1 VGSTK
6 CVTLMM
12 VLTLVAGS
20 TFGATLRVDDDSRND
35 PGPGDPL
42 VSDPLED
49 GSVRH
54 PYDAIQEAIEAA
66 FNGDVVVIADG
77 TYSGLGNK
85 DLDFG
90 GRAITVRSVS
100 GDPNAAIIDCQG
112 AGRGFYFHTSETS
125 SSIIDGLTV
134 TNGQAG
140 PNSPGDD
147 QGGAVLI
154 RSASPTILNSRFIN
168 NNATAGAGGIDC
180 HYGSPA
186 ITNCIF
192 AGNDGSWSGAMGFW
206 PGSSSP
212 VISDCVITGNVGTSG
227 AGIYCSYADAVI
239 RNCTI
244 SANLG
249 DGVNLVN
256 GSDSTLI
263 NCVISGNSTHGIDL
277 WSSAPT
283 FENCIVINNGND
295 GLFLNGSSDP
305 ILTNC
310 TIADNAQ
317 SAIDC
322 FSGIPT
328 VTNCILW
335 GNSNPEISVSDP
347 NTLVVT
353 YCNVEGGWLSGV
365 GNIDSDPMFIGGG
378 DYHLQSGSP
387 SIDAGTNTPIGGL
400 PADDIEGNPR
410 IADGDL
416 DTIAVVDM
424 GAYELPETIITA
436 PVILFDPTSIQFT
449 AIEGDPNIADQVVV
463 IRNAGVGTL
472 NWSISGIPA
481 WLSVLPASGT
491 SSGEDNP
498 VVLGVDLT
506 GLTPGDYSS
515 TLIIS
520 DPGAQNH
527 PAELPVNLLY
537 VSDGIRV
544 PGDYTTIQAAIDAA
558 VSGDTVLIDDGIYT
572 GIGNR
577 DLDYGDKAI
586 TVRSVS
592 GDPNRC
598 IIDCQGLG
606 RGFSFSNSEGSNS
619 IVQGLTITNGN
630 AQYGGAIYCSA
641 SNPTISNCRLISNTA
656 TSYGGGLYC
665 TSSSPAL
672 IDCIIAGNAANSL
685 GGGIYGTGSSMSLA
699 NCLIVGNTAS
709 SGGGIRCYSNSDV
722 TMTNCTFSGNSAS
735 SNGGGIYCTSSNPV
749 LTNNVIWGN
758 TPQAIHVASGV
769 PDVSYSNVEGSWTG
783 TGNIA
788 IDPQFVDPDGA
799 DNIASTWADND
810 YRLALGSLCIDSG
823 TNTPSGGLPDNDLD
837 GNPRIVDGDG
847 DLIQVVDMGAYEY
860 NTGSFAPMIDANPT
874 SFAFTALIG
883 GPDPDDQFLTISNAG
898 LGELN
903 WQISGD
909 PNWLSVSPNSG
920 TVTSGGD
927 DVTLSVDITG
937 LSIGA
942 YAATLSVSDPNA
954 DNSPVEVP
962 ISLNIIIP
970 SPEISVE
977 PNSVAFVTYPST
989 TQLPTQE
996 LVIRNSGTGILDW
1009 VVTGQGDWLNVDPNS
1024 GTSSGEDNPV
1034 TLTADPNGLTPG
1046 TYMATLTVSDQ
1057 SDPNLTL
1064 DVPVSIEVREAL
1076 VVPTDYPTIQAA
1088 IDMAVIGDTILL
1100 LDGTYTG
1107 VGNKDLDYLGK
1118 AITVQSLSG
1127 DPNAVII
1134 DCEGEGRG
1142 FHFHNGEGTGSVLK
1156 GVTITNGNQTSYG
1169 GGAYCDGTS
1178 PVFENCIFVAN
1189 KAGSSGGGVAMRNSS
1204 SPRFTECSFISNISS
1219 SGGGGV
1225 YCTGGSP
1232 TFLHC
1237 TFRGNRMLYENYA
1250 GGAGG
1255 GGGYASGASTTFIHC
1270 DFIDNRAPNGGGWR
1284 SYQSDTT
1291 FDYCRFLGNTANAGN
1306 GGGTDQTGGTLVLN
1320 ECEFDDNRAYQLSGF
1335 SSGDGGAVNTYE
1347 IALNANRCTFTNNLA
1362 TSAGGALYL
1371 RGCAQQR
1378 FTNCVIANNT
1388 ASFGTAMYILDYYNE
1403 CTTEQQF
1410 VNCTISNN
1418 DAPDDPATSYAVYLS
1433 KANARFNNCIIWGNN
1448 TESAISYSS
1457 DLIVTYSNIEGGT
1470 GASWYGDG
1478 CIDTDPFFIAASD
1491 WHLESSSPCIDTG
1504 TDMPTGGLP
1513 LTDAN
1518 GRPRT
1523 IDGDLDEISLPDMG
1537 AFEYDPDLSLLATS
1551 TNKLTFRA
1559 NVSDITLPDQSL
1571 VLWNA
1576 GTSTISWDISG
1587 APNWLTLSPSSGQV
1601 GTSPTNVNVSVNLGA
1616 LSFGSYETTLKVTS
1630 GDAINSPV
1638 EVQVAVTI
1646 YDALTVPVPYT
1657 TIQSAIDA
1665 ALDGDVVELADG
1677 VYRGPGNKDLDYRGK
1692 AIMVRSE
1699 SGHADQCIIDC
1710 EGSGRGVAFTN
1721 WEGPDSVLYGIT
1733 ILNGYV
1739 DTTSNGGGNG
1749 AGVYSD
1755 YASPTIINCIF
1766 RSNNAYGTFA
1776 HGGGL
1781 ASLYGTPL
1789 VINCAFLSNTAP
1801 GGGGIDVL
1809 RSDATIVGCTF
1820 IGNAATTSY
1829 TVKGGAIR
1837 DSASSPSLLN
1847 NCVLW
1852 WNYPDQLSY
1861 AAGTSVTS
1869 CLIQPGWDQWA
1880 SNIRYPMLTSDG
1892 HLTAFSDLCL
1902 DAGDLGLIPA
1912 DTYDL
1917 DNDGDPNEPI
1927 PFDIDGD
1934 TRIANDFVDIG
1945 ADEFIDSDLDGL
1957 PDWWEAKYF
1966 GDTLAADPNDDAD
1979 NDGLINVD
1987 EYEDFSSDP
1996 NAAPI
2001 YVDKSNSDP
2010 NADGTLGNPFS
2021 TIQLALDAATDGD
2034 TVIVLDSVDNY
2045 YTGAGNSELDF
2056 RGRRIVLRADGN
2068 ITLSTET
2075 SVPAVL
2081 VDSVRG
2087 TGSALI
2093 GFTLV
2098 SDSVEAG
2105 SGFDLSSYSLFFHD
2119 CTFLCDGCSDLID
2132 HSLRLSQG
2140 YIALGDVQLGKTE
2153 DPNASGLVGQGS
2165 AEIERAWV
2173 HLDGD
2178 VSLVNS
2184 ELTLKSAALFPDDL
2198 QNPQSTID
2206 IDSASTMFITGSQA
2220 NAEPTVMY
2228 TNVTGQGDLIVD
2240 DYQTLHVRGRATI
2253 DMTPNDLPGGC
2264 GDLLDPN
2271 NTGTIVV
2278 GPFGT
2283 LECLDE
2289 CTIRDTIVYLTGDD
2303 DLGNVTEITNSQL
2316 ILDEKTP
2323 GYGGY
2328 LKIGKN
2334 AYIQCNRID
2343 SYGDRYLSFDPDPTD
2358 PNRPTF
2364 LDNKIYVTMTQGL
2377 GADQAR
2383 PFEIRNQDMDNTL
2396 GGGASG
2402 AYQLASSAGDSSGLG
2417 YADPWALE
2425 ELTILA
2431 DAEVVLSNRQG
2442 FDFQDPNI
2450 TLPEALYVKKLILHE
2465 GATLNTGLQRMYYQ
2479 SLVDQNGQPL
2489 ARDPNEPSLPM
2500 ANGSQIVDEP
2510 LLGFSVTVIH
2520 LDDDPNTLG
2529 IDESQQEFEYR
2540 VERRVYDEAG
2550 TPIDPNDPNCVGGD
2564 VTLRDP
2570 NWIAGSVLEMRTAAA
2585 GCAPATSV
2593 SAKGQ
2598 FSRAGSETITVD
2610 FDYLWR
2616 GEGELVV
2623 YASSSPRVSECPNGD
2638 SFGDCHVEIGRM
2650 IPPADGRPGSINETR
2665 FATFDVTFPANLL
2678 DFSRGV
2684 YVELELLDDPNHLG
2698 EAMIWID
2705 RWDPQVRCSTLTC
2718 LDLTGNNSVSDDD
2731 FLVLVAEAG
2740 VGVPSG
2746 KGCLDAPFTTD
2757 SYVDLGDLLAIE
2769 TVLSADPAPQNYCEP
2784 PLPGAGLGTPVDLQS
2799 MSAPELLIAGKS
2811 SSLDDGLYGFSDSGQ
2826 ASTASGSQ
2834 PGQGAMPLVQIAS
2847 LNPPQR
2853 PASAGPAHGN
2863 SRLVKDRTGIV
2874 YQLHATQGLIRL
2886 DTAERVIAPFSDDDP
2901 NGRTV
2906 YVGVQQTGDWLDY
2919 ATYGYPQ
2926 GLPIQ
2931 DVAFDPED
2939 PDVVYVVPVVVES
2952 SPTCSFFGEPCPY
2965 YKAAAKLTRQGDGSY
2980 QVTNVYGYEPAY
2992 DPDSNAEPP
3001 VAGDTY
3007 IQGQRE
3013 IEVNSDGHVLV
3024 LSAMGQTIN
3033 NDWLLVYDAAS
3044 GTELRRVSLMDV
3056 DPNLANPSTLVAS
3069 RHTSGRVY
3077 MSSQLDNDPGDNL
3090 TTLYR
3095 CTLNPSAP
3103 SDPLVI
3109 TDTIQ
3114 VQCGNV
3120 LPPDN
3125 GYGHLLLTTEVLEN
3139 PNDGSLRLLGLAMAR
3154 VDPEV
3159 PANDPQLF
3167 CVGCPLET
3175 QPWLAVVPAG
3185 STGPI
3190 DAELVSGS
3198 VPAGEELVL
3207 PLSAVQFVGGDISG
3221 DDLVNGQD
3229 LDLFEAC
3236 MAGPE
3241 LPSTCEAIIQQRANS
3256 DMDTDVDVADFERL
3270 QQLVGT

>member
-1 VGSTK
+1 LRIAIRADGSWIRQEKERAVGSTK

-20 TFGATLRVDDDSRND
+20 ACGATIYVDDNASND
-35 PGPGDPL
+35 PGPGTPGI
-42 VSDPLED
+42 SDPNEA
-49 GSVRH
+49 GTASH
-54 PYDAIQEAIEAA
+54 PYDAIQEAIEVA

-77 TYSGLGNK
+77 TYSGLGNR
-85 DLDFG
+85 DLDYAG
-90 GRAITVRSVS
+90 KAITVTSAS
-100 GDPNAAIIDCQG
+100 DDPNAVTIDCEHS
-112 AGRGFYFHTSETS
+112 GRGFYFHSGESTLAVLEAVTIINGYVDPNSTGGNYGGGICCEGSSPSIRRCVIQDCEAAADVDNSIYGYGGGIGIHNSEVYSFLEPVKVVNCKVINNKAYEGGGVFCYIGDVNVVGCEITGNLAINGGGGCSMANFVKATLEDCVISNNACTSTTRAAGGGLLANSETVVNRCTITDNYS
-125 SSIIDGLTV
+125 GRS
-134 TNGQAG
+134 
-140 PNSPGDD
+140 
-147 QGGAVLI
+147 GGGVY
-154 RSASPTILNSRFIN
+154 
-168 NNATAGAGGIDC
+168 AGAGDPIVAGYPRFNQCQISGNTADLLGGGI
-180 HYGSPA
+180 YINGA
-186 ITNCIF
+186 IGKLSECVISNNR
-192 AGNDGSWSGAMGFW
+192 AGDKGGGMRIWSGSALF
-206 PGSSSP
+206 
-212 VISDCVITGNVGTSG
+212 V
-227 AGIYCSYADAVI
+227 
-239 RNCTI
+239 NCTI
-244 SANLG
+244 VDNESLGTG
-249 DGVNLVN
+249 DGAHIY
-256 GSDSTLI
+256 D
-263 NCVISGNSTHGIDL
+263 
-277 WSSAPT
+277 SAPSFFNSIFSNRGT
-283 FENCIVINNGND
+283 EEIFLDAASATVFYSLIRGGFAGVGNLDADPQFIDAD
-295 GLFLNGSSDP
+295 G
-305 ILTNC
+305 
-310 TIADNAQ
+310 AD
-317 SAIDC
+317 D
-322 FSGIPT
+322 
-328 VTNCILW
+328 
-335 GNSNPEISVSDP
+335 DP
-347 NTLVVT
+347 NTWSDNRFDLRA
-353 YCNVEGGWLSGV
+353 
-365 GNIDSDPMFIGGG
+365 DSPC
-378 DYHLQSGSP
+378 
-387 SIDAGTNTPIGGL
+387 IDAGTNTPVGGL
-400 PADDIEGNPR
+400 SATDLNGNPR
-410 IADGDL
+410 LFDGNNDAI
-416 DTIAVVDM
+416 TTVDM
-424 GAYELPETIITA
+424 GAFERQSIGPILSISPSSVELSFALVDPSTEAQLEVSNSGEGVLQWTITTLPTWLQATPMSGDTQLETDVVMLTVDPNGLVAGVYSGSVTVEAINDPSVYVSIPISLEVIRLLRVPSVYPTIQAAIDAASAGDVIEIASGTYTGDGNRDLNYLGKAITVRSELDDPMTCIIDCEGQARGVTFDTSEGPDSILRGVTILNGNGLYYGGGIYCSGASPTVLKCHIANCKALWSGGGAYVINGTSPEFVDCSFMSNVSDFGAGIYVKDSSLTVNGSIFKGNRALDSGAAVFSSRSDVLVSGSILRDNYGFSHGGLVHIYGTSASNALLTIRNCLIYDNVTDFGDDLIYSKYSETLIVQTTMADNPGGYGRGSQIYELQGNLTIQNS
-436 PVILFDPTSIQFT
+436 VLWEDN
-449 AIEGDPNIADQVVV
+449 DNIVSGSSSSLSANHSV
-463 IRNAGVGTL
+463 IRNGSGRSWFGLGCVDADPQFVSSHDYHLQATSPAVDAGDNGLLGGLPGFDIAGNSRLIDGDGDLVTTVDIGAYEYDPNTPLTIVSQSDFEFSTIEGGADPLSQSTMIMNGGPGTL
-472 NWSISGIPA
+472 TWNISGQPA
-481 WLSVLPASGT
+481 WLSVTPTSGSSMGESTNVTLSVISIGLPNGHYVAT
-491 SSGEDNP
+491 LN
-498 VVLGVDLT
+498 VVA
-506 GLTPGDYSS
+506 
-515 TLIIS
+515 
-520 DPGAQNH
+520 PGAANPNSEIIVRLAISSPTPLQ
-527 PAELPVNLLY
+527 
-537 VSDGIRV
+537 V
-544 PGDYTTIQAAIDAA
+544 PSEYPTIQAAIDAA
-558 VSGDTVLIDDGIYT
+558 VT
-572 GIGNR
+572 
-577 DLDYGDKAI
+577 
-586 TVRSVS
+586 
-592 GDPNRC
+592 
-598 IIDCQGLG
+598 
-606 RGFSFSNSEGSNS
+606 
-619 IVQGLTITNGN
+619 
-630 AQYGGAIYCSA
+630 
-641 SNPTISNCRLISNTA
+641 
-656 TSYGGGLYC
+656 
-665 TSSSPAL
+665 
-672 IDCIIAGNAANSL
+672 
-685 GGGIYGTGSSMSLA
+685 
-699 NCLIVGNTAS
+699 
-709 SGGGIRCYSNSDV
+709 
-722 TMTNCTFSGNSAS
+722 
-735 SNGGGIYCTSSNPV
+735 
-749 LTNNVIWGN
+749 
-758 TPQAIHVASGV
+758 
-769 PDVSYSNVEGSWTG
+769 
-783 TGNIA
+783 
-788 IDPQFVDPDGA
+788 
-799 DNIASTWADND
+799 
-810 YRLALGSLCIDSG
+810 
-823 TNTPSGGLPDNDLD
+823 
-837 GNPRIVDGDG
+837 
-847 DLIQVVDMGAYEY
+847 
-860 NTGSFAPMIDANPT
+860 
-874 SFAFTALIG
+874 
-883 GPDPDDQFLTISNAG
+883 
-898 LGELN
+898 
-903 WQISGD
+903 
-909 PNWLSVSPNSG
+909 
-920 TVTSGGD
+920 
-927 DVTLSVDITG
+927 
-937 LSIGA
+937 
-942 YAATLSVSDPNA
+942 
-954 DNSPVEVP
+954 
-962 ISLNIIIP
+962 
-970 SPEISVE
+970 
-977 PNSVAFVTYPST
+977 
-989 TQLPTQE
+989 
-996 LVIRNSGTGILDW
+996 
-1009 VVTGQGDWLNVDPNS
+1009 
-1024 GTSSGEDNPV
+1024 
-1034 TLTADPNGLTPG
+1034 
-1046 TYMATLTVSDQ
+1046 
-1057 SDPNLTL
+1057 
-1064 DVPVSIEVREAL
+1064 
-1076 VVPTDYPTIQAA
+1076 
-1088 IDMAVIGDTILL
+1088 
-1100 LDGTYTG
+1100 
-1107 VGNKDLDYLGK
+1107 
-1118 AITVQSLSG
+1118 
-1127 DPNAVII
+1127 
-1134 DCEGEGRG
+1134 
-1142 FHFHNGEGTGSVLK
+1142 
-1156 GVTITNGNQTSYG
+1156 
-1169 GGAYCDGTS
+1169 
-1178 PVFENCIFVAN
+1178 
-1189 KAGSSGGGVAMRNSS
+1189 
-1204 SPRFTECSFISNISS
+1204 
-1219 SGGGGV
+1219 
-1225 YCTGGSP
+1225 
-1232 TFLHC
+1232 
-1237 TFRGNRMLYENYA
+1237 
-1250 GGAGG
+1250 
-1255 GGGYASGASTTFIHC
+1255 
-1270 DFIDNRAPNGGGWR
+1270 
-1284 SYQSDTT
+1284 
-1291 FDYCRFLGNTANAGN
+1291 
-1306 GGGTDQTGGTLVLN
+1306 
-1320 ECEFDDNRAYQLSGF
+1320 
-1335 SSGDGGAVNTYE
+1335 
-1347 IALNANRCTFTNNLA
+1347 
-1362 TSAGGALYL
+1362 
-1371 RGCAQQR
+1371 
-1378 FTNCVIANNT
+1378 
-1388 ASFGTAMYILDYYNE
+1388 
-1403 CTTEQQF
+1403 
-1410 VNCTISNN
+1410 
-1418 DAPDDPATSYAVYLS
+1418 
-1433 KANARFNNCIIWGNN
+1433 
-1448 TESAISYSS
+1448 
-1457 DLIVTYSNIEGGT
+1457 
-1470 GASWYGDG
+1470 
-1478 CIDTDPFFIAASD
+1478 
-1491 WHLESSSPCIDTG
+1491 
-1504 TDMPTGGLP
+1504 
-1513 LTDAN
+1513 
-1518 GRPRT
+1518 
-1523 IDGDLDEISLPDMG
+1523 
-1537 AFEYDPDLSLLATS
+1537 
-1551 TNKLTFRA
+1551 
-1559 NVSDITLPDQSL
+1559 
-1571 VLWNA
+1571 
-1576 GTSTISWDISG
+1576 
-1587 APNWLTLSPSSGQV
+1587 
-1601 GTSPTNVNVSVNLGA
+1601 
-1616 LSFGSYETTLKVTS
+1616 
-1630 GDAINSPV
+1630 
-1638 EVQVAVTI
+1638 
-1646 YDALTVPVPYT
+1646 
-1657 TIQSAIDA
+1657 
-1665 ALDGDVVELADG
+1665 GDVIELADG
-1677 VYRGPGNKDLDYRGK
+1677 VYTGEGNIRLNYYGK
-1692 AIMVRSE
+1692 GITVCSA
-1699 SGHADQCIIDC
+1699 SGDAGACIIDC
-1710 EGSGRGVAFTN
+1710 DNDGRAFIFTSI
-1721 WEGPDSVLYGIT
+1721 EGPDSVVEGIT
-1733 ILNGYV
+1733 IKNAKP
-1739 DTTSNGGGNG
+1739 N
-1749 AGVYSD
+1749 AD
-1755 YASPTIINCIF
+1755 YAIDYQQGGAVYCDYSSPTF
-1766 RSNNAYGTFA
+1766 RACRFIGNHAR
-1776 HGGGL
+1776 
-1781 ASLYGTPL
+1781 
-1789 VINCAFLSNTAP
+1789 C
-1801 GGGGIDVL
+1801 GGGGIYARRGQPVFINCYFAGNHTEDYCPTGGDGGGGAMYCDIGSPL
-1809 RSDATIVGCTF
+1809 FYNCTFTNNTTDYWYGGGGGAIRARIGDPEFYNCSF
-1820 IGNAATTSY
+1820 IGNASERF
-1829 TVKGGAIR
+1829 GGAILIDWDSDVMLSNSTILGNSAGESGGGIYLR
-1837 DSASSPSLLN
+1837 DTATVSVGNSM
-1847 NCVLW
+1847 LW
-1852 WNYPDQLSY
+1852 WNTPQQILNDGSD
-1861 AAGTSVTS
+1861 TTNVTNS
-1869 CLIQPGWDQWA
+1869 LLQPEFDQW
-1880 SNIRYPMLTSDG
+1880 S
-1892 HLTAFSDLCL
+1892 TAFIYPQLAPSGHQTTDSLTCIDQGNDLL
-1902 DAGDLGLIPA
+1902 LPPDLA
-1912 DTYDL
+1912 DL
-1917 DNDGDPNEPI
+1917 DNDGDPNEPL
-1927 PFDIDGD
+1927 PLDYDGD
-1934 TRIANDFVDIG
+1934 PRIVGAGVDIG
-1945 ADEFIDSDLDGL
+1945 FDEFLDTDLDRL
-1957 PDWWEAKYF
+1957 PDWWESKYF
-1966 GDTLAADPNDDAD
+1966 GDALSADPNSDSD

-1996 NAAPI
+1996 NAIPI
-2001 YVDKSNSDP
+2001 YVDKSNTDP
-2010 NADGTLGNPFS
+2010 NANGTLGNPFS

-2034 TVIVLDSVDNY
+2034 TVILLDSVDNY

-2105 SGFDLSSYSLFFHD
+2105 SGFDLSSYSLFFRD

-2153 DPNASGLVGQGS
+2153 DPNAPGLVGQGS